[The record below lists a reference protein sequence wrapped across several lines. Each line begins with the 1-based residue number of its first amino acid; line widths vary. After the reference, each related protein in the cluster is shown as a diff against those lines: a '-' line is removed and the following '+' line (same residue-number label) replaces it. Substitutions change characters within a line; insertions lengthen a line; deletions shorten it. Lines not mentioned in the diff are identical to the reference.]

1 MNVFRVISA
10 TVLISLLGITAPAY
24 AGQEYPTEKQDRPK
38 PQKKQDDQAGP
49 KQPRQEQSR
58 PEQQHA
64 QQPRPD
70 LTRAQQQIQPYQV
83 HPPQQGHQPEPRQ
96 QIGRVPHPSPE
107 QQGAQQ
113 SAWREHRAGNWLTNH
128 RTWQQRGGYHG
139 YRIPN
144 LRFQGSFGQG
154 HGFQIRGLPFMLE
167 NGYPQFQYGGY
178 WVRLVDPWPEYWGD
192 DWYENDEVYVN
203 YVDDGYYLFDDRYP
217 SAGIAVSISM

>member
-1 MNVFRVISA
+1 MNVFRVIGA
-10 TVLISLLGITAPAY
+10 TVLIALLGIADLAY
-24 AGQEYPTEKQDRPK
+24 AGQEHPSEKQDRSK
-38 PQKKQDDQAGP
+38 PQQKSDDQARP
-49 KQPRQEQSR
+49 QQPRQEQSR

-70 LTRAQQQIQPYQV
+70 LTRPQQQIQPQQV
-83 HPPQQGHQPEPRQ
+83 RQPQVRQ
-96 QIGRVPHPSPE
+96 QIGRVLHPSPE
-107 QQGAQQ
+107 QQGAQR
-113 SAWREHRAGNWLTNH
+113 SAWQEHRAGNWLTNH

-144 LRFQGSFGQG
+144 LRFQADFGPG

-192 DWYENDEVYVN
+192 DWYEKDAVYIN
-203 YVDDGYYLFDDRYP
+203 YVDDGYYLFDDKYP
-217 SAGIAVSISM
+217 SAGIAVSISL